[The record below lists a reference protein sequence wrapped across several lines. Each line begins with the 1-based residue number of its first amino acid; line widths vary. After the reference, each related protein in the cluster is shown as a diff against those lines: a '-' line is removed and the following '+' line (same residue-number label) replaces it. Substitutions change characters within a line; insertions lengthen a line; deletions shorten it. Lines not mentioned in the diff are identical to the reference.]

1 MDFAVSI
8 LWTDQGGRIYDLDMA
23 ASALMVQFLA
33 WVADRPRTR
42 ADVMEAWRTCPRL
55 SLWEDAMIDGLVRLE
70 NRQVTLTA
78 RGRAVLDM
86 ASRVPGELSDAA
98 ASGVALGARGRPE

>member
-1 MDFAVSI
+1 VPDYAC
-8 LWTDQGGRIYDLDMA
+8 GMA

-33 WVADRPRTR
+33 WVAERPRTR

-55 SLWEDAMIDGLVRLE
+55 SLWEDATIDGLVRLE

-78 RGRAVLDM
+78 RGRAILDT
-86 ASRVPGELSDAA
+86 ASRGRDELSDAA
-98 ASGVALGARGRPE
+98 RIRLRAR

>member
-1 MDFAVSI
+1 
-8 LWTDQGGRIYDLDMA
+8 MA

-33 WVADRPRTR
+33 WVAERPRTR

-55 SLWEDAMIDGLVRLE
+55 SLWEDATIDGLVRLE

-86 ASRVPGELSDAA
+86 ASRAAGELSDAA
-98 ASGVALGARGRPE
+98 ASGVVLSARASRE